1 VAELELER
9 AAASEDELLVAV
21 RGEID
26 MASAPQLR
34 ELLDTAIDAGT
45 TKVVLDCRGLEFLD
59 SSGIGVLVAARK
71 RLGEG
76 GELVLDS
83 PPAHVRKVLDITG
96 VGDHLTV
103 R

>member
-1 VAELELER
+1 VSELELQR
-9 AAASEDELLVAV
+9 GADGSYSLLV

-26 MASAPQLR
+26 LANAGRLR
-34 ELLDTAIDAGT
+34 ELFDEAIEGGAT
-45 TKVVLDCRGLEFLD
+45 RVVVDCRELEFLD

-71 RLGEG
+71 RLGPE

-96 VGDHLTV
+96 VIGPISV
-103 R
+103 V

>member
-1 VAELELER
+1 MSELELQR
-9 AAASEDELLVAV
+9 GSDGAYALHV

-26 MASAPQLR
+26 LANAAQLR
-34 ELLDTAIDAGT
+34 QLLDEAIDGGASRI
-45 TKVVLDCRGLEFLD
+45 VVDCRELEFLD

-71 RLGEG
+71 RLGSD

-96 VGDHLTV
+96 VAGHLTV
-103 R
+103 V

>member
-1 VAELELER
+1 VSELELER
-9 AAASEDELLVAV
+9 GEAADQELLVAV

-34 ELLDTAIDAGT
+34 ELLDTAIDAGIT
-45 TKVVLDCRGLEFLD
+45 RVTLDCRGLEFLD

-83 PPAHVRKVLDITG
+83 PPTHVRKVLEITG